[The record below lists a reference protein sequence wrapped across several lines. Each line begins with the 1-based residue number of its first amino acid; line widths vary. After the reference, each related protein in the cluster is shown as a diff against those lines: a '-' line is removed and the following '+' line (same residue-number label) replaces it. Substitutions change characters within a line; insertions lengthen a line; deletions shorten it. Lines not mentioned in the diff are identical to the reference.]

1 MNADAVEWTQHY
13 EMYQIKQL
21 KGNRFY
27 TADISLLYLTKMKKT
42 RNPTEFEATC
52 RQCAYCSYNDVDS
65 RAKASRQTP
74 ACSAQIRH
82 SDLNMMCV
90 CTCSQKNHHVTS
102 IFTSNTKEYPSLSL
116 SELLCWV
123 LRDIQKHMPQWSKGL
138 KFIVHFN
145 VHCTFLKNPNNC
157 ICAFGVLRGW
167 SKKGQNIRKE

>member
-74 ACSAQIRH
+74 ACSA
-82 SDLNMMCV
+82 
-90 CTCSQKNHHVTS
+90 
-102 IFTSNTKEYPSLSL
+102 
-116 SELLCWV
+116 
-123 LRDIQKHMPQWSKGL
+123 
-138 KFIVHFN
+138 
-145 VHCTFLKNPNNC
+145 
-157 ICAFGVLRGW
+157 
-167 SKKGQNIRKE
+167 